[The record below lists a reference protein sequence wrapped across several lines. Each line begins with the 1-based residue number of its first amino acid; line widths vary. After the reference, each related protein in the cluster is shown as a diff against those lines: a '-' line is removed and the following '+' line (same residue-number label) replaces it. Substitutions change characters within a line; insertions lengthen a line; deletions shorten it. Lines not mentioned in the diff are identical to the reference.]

1 VSTPISAPARASSD
15 RRPIRAVAGTNLDGA
30 SAHNRRVIF
39 DALRINGALTRAE
52 LARATQLTPQTVS
65 NIVESLQAD
74 GLITADAPRR
84 EGRGQP
90 ARPYRILPE
99 GASAIGVQL
108 DRHQMLGVV
117 VDLAGAPLMRRQRQ
131 LPAGG
136 PKKGG
141 AALLKLIAE
150 LRAFVD
156 ARKEARTSRLLGLGI
171 AMPGPFGN
179 AGESEDPWGMQDWQ
193 DFQLAEWLTAKTGLT
208 VSVQNDA
215 AAGAIAEKMYG
226 AAAGL
231 ENFVHLFIGYGL
243 GAGLVLRGEV
253 YAGAANNAGEIGQVV
268 SAAARSGNPEAIEHY
283 ASLLALCRHLAI
295 DPRQAGLLE
304 HLQQLYDADD
314 KRIRPWI
321 AQAARHLRHAVQTL
335 ESLFDPETIVIGG
348 QMPPGV
354 LAELVASIEP
364 LLPSV
369 AHRRDRRRP
378 RLTLGATGLWS
389 AALGAAMQ
397 PISRTFDPQ
406 FGAILK
412 AGAPQD

>member
-1 VSTPISAPARASSD
+1 MSTVNSAPEQPARRA
-15 RRPIRAVAGTNLDGA
+15 IRAIAGTNLDGA

-39 DALRINGALTRAE
+39 DALRINGALTRAD

-65 NIVESLQAD
+65 NIVDSLHSD
-74 GLITADAPRR
+74 GLITADEPRR
-84 EGRGQP
+84 QGRGQP

-99 GASAIGVQL
+99 GACAIGVQL

-117 VDLAGAPLMRRQRQ
+117 VDLAGVPLTRRQRQ

-141 AALLKLIAE
+141 AALLKLIGE
-150 LRAFVD
+150 LRAF
-156 ARKEARTSRLLGLGI
+156 AAGRQATSRLLGLGI
-171 AMPGPFGN
+171 AMPGPFGVMD
-179 AGESEDPWGMQDWQ
+179 SEDPWGMQDWQ
-193 DFQLAEWLTAKTGLT
+193 DFPLADWLSAKTGLV

-253 YAGAANNAGEIGQVV
+253 YSGAANNAGEIGQVV
-268 SAAARSGNPEAIEHY
+268 SAAARTGNPEAIEHY
-283 ASLLALCRHLAI
+283 ASLLALCRHLGV
-295 DPRQAGLLE
+295 DPRRAGLIE
-304 HLQQLYDADD
+304 HLQGLFEADD

-321 AQAARHLRHAVQTL
+321 AQAVRHLRHAVQTL

-354 LAELVASIEP
+354 LASMVASLEP

-369 AHRRDRRRP
+369 AHRRERERP

-406 FGAILK
+406 FAAILK
-412 AGAPQD
+412 AGAPQP

>member
-1 VSTPISAPARASSD
+1 MSTVNSAAEPPAKRA
-15 RRPIRAVAGTNLDGA
+15 IRAVAGTNLDGA

-39 DALRINGALTRAE
+39 DALRINGALTRAD

-65 NIVESLQAD
+65 NIVDSLRSD
-74 GLITADAPRR
+74 GLVVADEPRR
-84 EGRGQP
+84 QGRGQP

-99 GASAIGVQL
+99 GACAIGVQL

-117 VDLAGAPLMRRQRQ
+117 VDLAGVPLMRRQRQ

-141 AALLKLIAE
+141 AALLKLIGE
-150 LRAFVD
+150 LRAV
-156 ARKEARTSRLLGLGI
+156 AEERQATSRLLGLGI
-171 AMPGPFGN
+171 AMPGPFGAIDN
-179 AGESEDPWGMQDWQ
+179 EDPWGMQDWQ
-193 DFQLAEWLTAKTGLT
+193 DFPLADWLANKTGLE

-253 YAGAANNAGEIGQVV
+253 YSGAANNAGEIGQVV
-268 SAAARSGNPEAIEHY
+268 SAAARTGNPEAIEHY
-283 ASLLALCRHLAI
+283 ASLLALCRHLGV
-295 DPRQAGLLE
+295 DPRRAGLIE
-304 HLQQLYDADD
+304 HLQGLFEADD

-321 AQAARHLRHAVQTL
+321 AQAVRHLRHAVQTL

-354 LAELVASIEP
+354 LAAMVTSLEP

-369 AHRRDRRRP
+369 AHRRERQRP

-406 FGAILK
+406 FTAILK
-412 AGAPQD
+412 AGAPQQ

>member
-1 VSTPISAPARASSD
+1 MSTVNSVPEQPARRA
-15 RRPIRAVAGTNLDGA
+15 IRAIAGTNLDGA

-39 DALRINGALTRAE
+39 DALRINGALTRAD

-65 NIVESLQAD
+65 NIVDSLHSD
-74 GLITADAPRR
+74 GLITADEPRR
-84 EGRGQP
+84 QGRGQP

-99 GASAIGVQL
+99 GACAIGVQL

-117 VDLAGAPLMRRQRQ
+117 VDLAGVPLTRRQRQ

-141 AALLKLIAE
+141 AALLKLIGE
-150 LRAFVD
+150 LRAF
-156 ARKEARTSRLLGLGI
+156 AAGRQATSRLLGLGI
-171 AMPGPFGN
+171 AMPGPFGVMD
-179 AGESEDPWGMQDWQ
+179 SEDPWGMQDWQ
-193 DFQLAEWLTAKTGLT
+193 DFPLADWLSAKTGLV

-253 YAGAANNAGEIGQVV
+253 YSGAANNAGEIGQVV
-268 SAAARSGNPEAIEHY
+268 SAAARTGNPEAIEHY
-283 ASLLALCRHLAI
+283 ASLLALCRHLGV
-295 DPRQAGLLE
+295 DPRRAGLIE
-304 HLQQLYDADD
+304 HLQGLFEADD

-321 AQAARHLRHAVQTL
+321 AQAVRHLRHAVQTL

-354 LAELVASIEP
+354 LASMVASLEP

-369 AHRRDRRRP
+369 AHRRERERP

-406 FGAILK
+406 FAAILK
-412 AGAPQD
+412 AGAPQP

>member
-1 VSTPISAPARASSD
+1 MSTPISIPDPPPPKRL
-15 RRPIRAVAGTNLDGA
+15 IRAVAGTNLDGA

-39 DALRINGALTRAE
+39 DALRINGTLTRAD

-65 NIVESLQAD
+65 NIVETLQAD
-74 GLITADAPRR
+74 GLVTSDEPRR
-84 EGRGQP
+84 LGRGQP

-99 GASAIGVQL
+99 GACAIGVQL

-117 VDLAGAPLMRRQRQ
+117 VDLAGVPLTRRQRQ

-150 LRAFVD
+150 LRAFVETRQES
-156 ARKEARTSRLLGLGI
+156 AASRLLGLGI
-171 AMPGPFGN
+171 AMPGPFGTME
-179 AGESEDPWGMQDWQ
+179 GEDPWGMQDWQ
-193 DFQLAEWLTAKTGLT
+193 DFPLADWLGEKTGL
-208 VSVQNDA
+208 VASVQNDA

-253 YAGAANNAGEIGQVV
+253 YSGAANNAGEIGQVV
-268 SAAARSGNPEAIEHY
+268 SAAARTGNPEAIEHY
-283 ASLLALCRHLAI
+283 ASLLALCRHLGV
-295 DPRQAGLLE
+295 DPRRAGLLE
-304 HLQQLYDADD
+304 HLQGLFEADD

-321 AQAARHLRHAVQTL
+321 AQAVRHLRHAVQTL

-348 QMPPGV
+348 QMPPGI
-354 LAELVASIEP
+354 LAAMVTSLEP

-369 AHRRDRRRP
+369 AHRRDRQRP

-406 FGAILK
+406 FAAILK
-412 AGAPQD
+412 AGAPQQ

>member
-1 VSTPISAPARASSD
+1 MSTPNSLIEQKAK
-15 RRPIRAVAGTNLDGA
+15 RPIRAVAGTNLDGA

-39 DALRINGALTRAE
+39 DALRINGALTRAD

-65 NIVESLQAD
+65 NIVDSLEAD
-74 GLITADAPRR
+74 GLVAADEPRR
-84 EGRGQP
+84 QGRGQP
-90 ARPYRILPE
+90 ARPYRIAPE
-99 GASAIGVQL
+99 GACAIGVQL

-117 VDLAGAPLMRRQRQ
+117 VDLAGSPLTRRQRQ

-141 AALLKLIAE
+141 AALLKLISE
-150 LRAFVD
+150 LRSFAD
-156 ARKEARTSRLLGLGI
+156 GRQQSSRLLGLGI
-171 AMPGPFGN
+171 AMPGPFGTLDK
-179 AGESEDPWGMQDWQ
+179 EDPWGMQDWQ
-193 DFQLAEWLTAKTGLT
+193 EFPLADWLSGKTGLAA
-208 VSVQNDA
+208 SVQNDA

-253 YAGAANNAGEIGQVV
+253 YAGAAKNAGEIGQVI
-268 SAAARSGNPEAIEHY
+268 SAAARTGNPEAIEHY
-283 ASLLALCRHLAI
+283 ASLLALCRHLDV
-295 DPRQAGLLE
+295 DPRREALLD
-304 HLQQLYDADD
+304 HLQGLFEAGD
-314 KRIRPWI
+314 KRIKPWI
-321 AQAARHLRHAVQTL
+321 AQAVRHLRHAVQTL
-335 ESLFDPETIVIGG
+335 ESLFDPETIIVGG
-348 QMPPGV
+348 QMPPGI
-354 LAELVASIEP
+354 LAAMVTSLEP

-369 AHRRDRRRP
+369 AHRRERQHP

-406 FGAILK
+406 FAAILK
-412 AGAPQD
+412 AGTPQ

>member
-1 VSTPISAPARASSD
+1 MSTSNSAAEERAK
-15 RRPIRAVAGTNLDGA
+15 RQIRAVAGTNLDGA

-39 DALRINGALTRAE
+39 DALRINGALTRAD

-65 NIVESLQAD
+65 NIVDSLQAN
-74 GLITADAPRR
+74 GLVTADEPRR
-84 EGRGQP
+84 QGRGQP
-90 ARPYRILPE
+90 ARPYRILPQ
-99 GASAIGVQL
+99 GACAIGVQL

-117 VDLAGAPLMRRQRQ
+117 VDLAGAPLTRRHRQ
-131 LPAGG
+131 LPSGG

-150 LRAFVD
+150 LRAFAEERQD
-156 ARKEARTSRLLGLGI
+156 SARLLGLGL
-171 AMPGPFGN
+171 AMPGPFGTMDN
-179 AGESEDPWGMQDWQ
+179 EDPWGMQDWQ
-193 DFQLAEWLTAKTGLT
+193 DFTLAEWLSEKTGL
-208 VSVQNDA
+208 VSSVQNDA

-253 YAGAANNAGEIGQVV
+253 YSGAANNAGEIGQVI
-268 SAAARSGNPEAIEHY
+268 SAAARTGNPEAIEHY
-283 ASLLALCRHLAI
+283 VSLLALCRHLGI
-295 DPRQAGLLE
+295 DPRRPGLLE
-304 HLQQLYDADD
+304 HLETLFETDD

-321 AQAARHLRHAVQTL
+321 AQAVRHLRHAVQTL
-335 ESLFDPETIVIGG
+335 ESLFDPETIIIGG
-348 QMPPGV
+348 QMPPGI
-354 LAELVASIEP
+354 LSAMVASLEP

-369 AHRRDRRRP
+369 ARRRERQRP

-406 FGAILK
+406 FAAILK
-412 AGAPQD
+412 AGAPQ

>member
-1 VSTPISAPARASSD
+1 MSTVNSAPEPTAKRA
-15 RRPIRAVAGTNLDGA
+15 IRAVAGTNLDGA

-39 DALRINGALTRAE
+39 DALRINGALTRAD

-65 NIVESLQAD
+65 NIVDSLKSD
-74 GLITADAPRR
+74 GLIVADEPRR
-84 EGRGQP
+84 QGRGQP

-99 GASAIGVQL
+99 GACAIGVQL

-141 AALLKLIAE
+141 AALLKLIGE
-150 LRAFVD
+150 LRAV
-156 ARKEARTSRLLGLGI
+156 AEERQATSRLLGLGI
-171 AMPGPFGN
+171 AMPGPFGVMD
-179 AGESEDPWGMQDWQ
+179 SEDPWGMQDWQ
-193 DFQLAEWLTAKTGLT
+193 DFPLADWLANKTGLE

-253 YAGAANNAGEIGQVV
+253 YSGAANNAGEIGQVV
-268 SAAARSGNPEAIEHY
+268 SAAARTGSPEAIEHY
-283 ASLLALCRHLAI
+283 ASLLALCRHLGV
-295 DPRQAGLLE
+295 DPRRAGLLD
-304 HLQQLYDADD
+304 HLQGLFEADD

-321 AQAARHLRHAVQTL
+321 AQAVRHLRHAVQTL

-354 LAELVASIEP
+354 LASMVASLEP

-369 AHRRDRRRP
+369 AHRRERQRP

-406 FGAILK
+406 FTAILK
-412 AGAPQD
+412 AGAAQS

>member
-1 VSTPISAPARASSD
+1 MSTPISSREQLDPK
-15 RRPIRAVAGTNLDGA
+15 RPIRAVAGTNLDGA

-39 DALRINGALTRAE
+39 DALRINGMLTRAD

-65 NIVESLQAD
+65 NIVDSLRAD
-74 GLITADAPRR
+74 GLVIADEPRR
-84 EGRGQP
+84 QGRGQP

-117 VDLAGAPLMRRQRQ
+117 VDLAGAPLIRRHRQ

-136 PKKGG
+136 PRKGG

-156 ARKEARTSRLLGLGI
+156 ARPGAAASRLLGLGI
-171 AMPGPFGN
+171 AMPGPFGTID
-179 AGESEDPWGMQDWQ
+179 SEDPWGMQDWQ
-193 DFQLAEWLTAKTGLT
+193 EFPLADWLMEKTGL
-208 VSVQNDA
+208 VASVQNDA

-231 ENFVHLFIGYGL
+231 ENFVHLFIGYGI

-268 SAAARSGNPEAIEHY
+268 SAAARTGNPEAIEHY
-283 ASLLALCRHLAI
+283 ASLLALCRHLNV
-295 DPRQAGLLE
+295 DPRRSGLLE
-304 HLQQLYDADD
+304 HLQGLFEADD
-314 KRIRPWI
+314 KRINSWI
-321 AQAARHLRHAVQTL
+321 AQAVRHLRHAVQTL
-335 ESLFDPETIVIGG
+335 ESLFDPETIIIGG
-348 QMPPGV
+348 QMPPAI
-354 LAELVASIEP
+354 LAAMVTSLGP

-369 AHRRDRRRP
+369 AHRRFRQRP

-412 AGAPQD
+412 AGAPQ

>member
-1 VSTPISAPARASSD
+1 MSTPNSAIEQTA

-39 DALRINGALTRAE
+39 DALRINGALTRAD

-65 NIVESLQAD
+65 NIVDSLEAD
-74 GLITADAPRR
+74 GLVTADEPRR
-84 EGRGQP
+84 QGRGQP

-99 GASAIGVQL
+99 GACAIGVQL
-108 DRHQMLGVV
+108 DRHQLLGVV

-141 AALLKLIAE
+141 AALLKLIGD
-150 LRAFVD
+150 LRSFAGGRQD
-156 ARKEARTSRLLGLGI
+156 AARLLGLGI
-171 AMPGPFGN
+171 AMPGPFGTIDN
-179 AGESEDPWGMQDWQ
+179 DDPWGMQDWQ
-193 DFQLAEWLTAKTGLT
+193 DFPLADWLTGKTGLAA
-208 VSVQNDA
+208 SVQNDA

-226 AAAGL
+226 TAAGL

-243 GAGLVLRGEV
+243 GAGLVLRGQV
-253 YAGAANNAGEIGQVV
+253 YSGAANNAGEIGQVV
-268 SAAARSGNPEAIEHY
+268 SAAARNGNPEAIEHY
-283 ASLLALCRHLAI
+283 ASLLALCRHLGI
-295 DPRQAGLLE
+295 DPRHPGLLD
-304 HLQQLYDADD
+304 HLQSLFEADD

-321 AQAARHLRHAVQTL
+321 AQAVRHLRHAVQTL
-335 ESLFDPETIVIGG
+335 ESLFDPETIIIGG
-348 QMPPGV
+348 QMPPGI
-354 LAELVASIEP
+354 LAEMVTSLEP

-369 AHRRDRRRP
+369 AHRRDRQRP

-406 FGAILK
+406 FAAILK
-412 AGAPQD
+412 AGAPPQ

>member
-1 VSTPISAPARASSD
+1 MSTVNSASDQPAR
-15 RRPIRAVAGTNLDGA
+15 RLIRAVAGTNLDGA

-39 DALRINGALTRAE
+39 DALRINGALTRAD

-65 NIVESLQAD
+65 NIVDSLRSD
-74 GLITADAPRR
+74 GLIVADAPRR
-84 EGRGQP
+84 QGRGQP

-99 GASAIGVQL
+99 GACAIGVQL

-117 VDLAGAPLMRRQRQ
+117 VDLAGAPLTRRQRQ
-131 LPAGG
+131 LPVGG

-141 AALLKLIAE
+141 AALLKLIGE
-150 LRAFVD
+150 LRAV
-156 ARKEARTSRLLGLGI
+156 AEQRQATARLLGLGI
-171 AMPGPFGN
+171 AMPGPFGVID
-179 AGESEDPWGMQDWQ
+179 SEDPWGMQDWQ
-193 DFQLAEWLTAKTGLT
+193 DFPLADWLGAKTGLQ

-231 ENFVHLFIGYGL
+231 ETFVHLFIGYGL

-253 YAGAANNAGEIGQVV
+253 FSGATKNAGEIGQVV
-268 SAAARSGNPEAIEHY
+268 SAAAPSGNPEAIEHY
-283 ASLLALCRHLAI
+283 ASLLALCRHLGV
-295 DPRQAGLLE
+295 DPRRAGLLD
-304 HLQQLYDADD
+304 HLQSLFEADD

-321 AQAARHLRHAVQTL
+321 AQAVRHLRHAVQTL
-335 ESLFDPETIVIGG
+335 ESLFDPETIIIGG

-354 LAELVASIEP
+354 LASMVASLEP

-369 AHRRDRRRP
+369 AHRRDRQRP

-397 PISRTFDPQ
+397 PISRTFDPR
-406 FGAILK
+406 FTAILK
-412 AGAPQD
+412 AGQP

>member
-1 VSTPISAPARASSD
+1 MSTPISTPEQPNSK
-15 RRPIRAVAGTNLDGA
+15 RPIRAVAGTNLDGA

-39 DALRINGALTRAE
+39 DALRINGALTRAD

-65 NIVESLQAD
+65 NIVDSLQID
-74 GLITADAPRR
+74 GLVMADEPRR
-84 EGRGQP
+84 QGRGQP

-99 GASAIGVQL
+99 GACAIGVQL

-117 VDLAGAPLMRRQRQ
+117 VDLAGAPLTRRQRQ
-131 LPAGG
+131 LPSGG
-136 PKKGG
+136 PKKGA

-150 LRAFVD
+150 LRTFV
-156 ARKEARTSRLLGLGI
+156 EARQESGASRLLGLGI
-171 AMPGPFGN
+171 AMPGPFGTMD
-179 AGESEDPWGMQDWQ
+179 GEDPWGMQDWQ
-193 DFQLAEWLTAKTGLT
+193 DFPLADWLMEKTGL
-208 VSVQNDA
+208 VASVQNDA

-253 YAGAANNAGEIGQVV
+253 YSGAANNAGEIGQVV
-268 SAAARSGNPEAIEHY
+268 SAAARTGNPEAIEHY
-283 ASLLALCRHLAI
+283 ASLLALCRHLGV
-295 DPRQAGLLE
+295 DPRRAGLLE
-304 HLQQLYDADD
+304 YLQGLWEADD

-321 AQAARHLRHAVQTL
+321 AQAVRHLRHAVQTL
-335 ESLFDPETIVIGG
+335 ESLFDPETIIIGG
-348 QMPPGV
+348 QMPPGI
-354 LAELVASIEP
+354 LAELVTSLEP

-369 AHRRDRRRP
+369 AHRRERAHP
-378 RLTLGATGLWS
+378 RLTVGATGLWS

-412 AGAPQD
+412 VGASQE

>member
-1 VSTPISAPARASSD
+1 MSTVNSAAEPPAKRA
-15 RRPIRAVAGTNLDGA
+15 IRAIAGTNLDGA

-39 DALRINGALTRAE
+39 DALRINGALTRAD

-65 NIVESLQAD
+65 NIVDSLRSD
-74 GLITADAPRR
+74 GLIVADEPRR
-84 EGRGQP
+84 QGRGQP

-99 GASAIGVQL
+99 GACAIGVQL

-141 AALLKLIAE
+141 AALLKLIGE
-150 LRAFVD
+150 LRAV
-156 ARKEARTSRLLGLGI
+156 AQERQATSRLLGLGI
-171 AMPGPFGN
+171 AMPGPFGAIDN
-179 AGESEDPWGMQDWQ
+179 EDPWGMQDWQ
-193 DFQLAEWLTAKTGLT
+193 DFPLADWLVNKTGLE

-253 YAGAANNAGEIGQVV
+253 YSGAANNAGEIGQVV
-268 SAAARSGNPEAIEHY
+268 SAAARTGNPEAIEHY
-283 ASLLALCRHLAI
+283 ASLLALCRHLGV
-295 DPRQAGLLE
+295 DPRRAGLLD
-304 HLQQLYDADD
+304 HLQGLFEADD

-321 AQAARHLRHAVQTL
+321 AQAVRHLRHAVQTL

-354 LAELVASIEP
+354 LASMVASLEP

-369 AHRRDRRRP
+369 AHRRERQRP

-406 FGAILK
+406 FTAILK
-412 AGAPQD
+412 AGAPQP

>member
-1 VSTPISAPARASSD
+1 MSTPKSISAAQPEP

-39 DALRINGALTRAE
+39 DALRINGTLTRAD

-65 NIVESLQAD
+65 NIVDSLEAD
-74 GLITADAPRR
+74 GLVAADAPRR
-84 EGRGQP
+84 QGRGQP

-99 GASAIGVQL
+99 GACAIGVQL

-136 PKKGG
+136 PKKG
-141 AALLKLIAE
+141 ATALLKLIAE
-150 LRAFVD
+150 LRGFAD
-156 ARKEARTSRLLGLGI
+156 AWPDNGASRLLGLGI
-171 AMPGPFGN
+171 AMPGPFGTMD
-179 AGESEDPWGMQDWQ
+179 GDDPWGMQDWQ
-193 DFQLAEWLTAKTGLT
+193 DFPLADWLTEKTGL
-208 VSVQNDA
+208 VASVQNDA

-253 YAGAANNAGEIGQVV
+253 YSGAANNAGEIGQVV

-283 ASLLALCRHLAI
+283 ASLLALCRHLEI
-295 DPRQAGLLE
+295 DPRRSGLLE
-304 HLQQLYDADD
+304 HLQALYEADD
-314 KRIRPWI
+314 KRILPWI
-321 AQAARHLRHAVQTL
+321 AQAVRHLRHAVQTL
-335 ESLFDPETIVIGG
+335 ESLFDPETIIIGG
-348 QMPPGV
+348 QMPPGI
-354 LAELVASIEP
+354 LSAMVASLEP

-369 AHRRDRRRP
+369 AHRRDRQHP

-406 FGAILK
+406 FAAILK
-412 AGAPQD
+412 AGVPQQ

>member
-1 VSTPISAPARASSD
+1 MSTVNSAAEQPAKRA
-15 RRPIRAVAGTNLDGA
+15 IRAIAGTNLDGA

-39 DALRINGALTRAE
+39 DALRINGALTRAD

-65 NIVESLQAD
+65 NIVDSLRSD
-74 GLITADAPRR
+74 GLIVADEPRR
-84 EGRGQP
+84 QGRGQP

-99 GASAIGVQL
+99 GACAIGVQL

-141 AALLKLIAE
+141 TALLKLIGK
-150 LRAFVD
+150 LRAV
-156 ARKEARTSRLLGLGI
+156 AEERQATSRLLGLGI
-171 AMPGPFGN
+171 AMPGPFGVMDN
-179 AGESEDPWGMQDWQ
+179 EDPWGMQDWQ
-193 DFQLAEWLTAKTGLT
+193 DFPLADWLANKTGLV
-208 VSVQNDA
+208 VSAQNDA

-253 YAGAANNAGEIGQVV
+253 FSGAANNAGEIGQVV
-268 SAAARSGNPEAIEHY
+268 SAAARTGNPEAIEHY
-283 ASLLALCRHLAI
+283 ASLLALCRHLGV
-295 DPRQAGLLE
+295 DPRRAGLLD
-304 HLQQLYDADD
+304 HLQGLYEADD

-321 AQAARHLRHAVQTL
+321 AQAVRHLRHAVQTL

-354 LAELVASIEP
+354 LASMVASLEP

-369 AHRRDRRRP
+369 AHRRERARP

-406 FGAILK
+406 FTAILK
-412 AGAPQD
+412 ASAPQQ

>member
-1 VSTPISAPARASSD
+1 MSTPNSISEQPRA

-39 DALRINGALTRAE
+39 DALRINGALTRAD

-65 NIVESLQAD
+65 NIVDSLQAD
-74 GLITADAPRR
+74 GLVTADEPRR
-84 EGRGQP
+84 QGRGQP

-99 GASAIGVQL
+99 GACAIGVQL

-117 VDLAGAPLMRRQRQ
+117 VDLAGSPLMRRQRQ
-131 LPAGG
+131 LPTGG

-141 AALLKLIAE
+141 AALLKLIGE
-150 LRAFVD
+150 LRAFAD
-156 ARKEARTSRLLGLGI
+156 GRHQASRLLGLGI
-171 AMPGPFGN
+171 AMPGPFGTIDN
-179 AGESEDPWGMQDWQ
+179 EDPWDMLGWQ
-193 DFQLAEWLTAKTGLT
+193 DFPLADWLTEKTGLV

-253 YAGAANNAGEIGQVV
+253 YSGAAKNAGEIGKVV
-268 SAAARSGNPEAIEHY
+268 SGAARTGNPEGIEHY
-283 ASLLALCRHLAI
+283 VSLLALCRHLGV
-295 DPRQAGLLE
+295 DPRREALLD
-304 HLQQLYDADD
+304 HLQGIFEAGDR
-314 KRIRPWI
+314 RIQPWI
-321 AQAARHLRHAVQTL
+321 AQAVHHLRYAVQTL
-335 ESLFDPETIVIGG
+335 ESLFDPEMIIIGG
-348 QMPPGV
+348 QMPPGI
-354 LAELVASIEP
+354 LSAMVASLEP
-364 LLPSV
+364 LLPSF
-369 AHRRDRRRP
+369 ADRRDRQHP
-378 RLTLGATGLWS
+378 RLTVGATGLWS

-412 AGAPQD
+412 VGTPQE

>member
-1 VSTPISAPARASSD
+1 MSTLNSIPDQPSAK
-15 RRPIRAVAGTNLDGA
+15 RPIRAVAGTNLDGA

-39 DALRINGALTRAE
+39 DALRINGALTRAD

-65 NIVESLQAD
+65 NIVDSLRVD
-74 GLITADAPRR
+74 GLVTADEPRR
-84 EGRGQP
+84 HGRGQP

-99 GASAIGVQL
+99 GACAIGVQL
-108 DRHQMLGVV
+108 DRHQILGVV

-141 AALLKLIAE
+141 AALLKVVAD
-150 LRAFVD
+150 LRAF
-156 ARKEARTSRLLGLGI
+156 AEARQEASGARLLGLGI
-171 AMPGPFGN
+171 AMPGPFGTMD
-179 AGESEDPWGMQDWQ
+179 GEDPWGMQDWQ
-193 DFQLAEWLTAKTGLT
+193 DFPLAEWLAEKTGLVVT
-208 VSVQNDA
+208 VQNDA

-253 YAGAANNAGEIGQVV
+253 YSGAANNAGEIGQVV
-268 SAAARSGNPEAIEHY
+268 SAAARTGNPEAIEHY
-283 ASLLALCRHLAI
+283 VSLLALCRHLDV
-295 DPRQAGLLE
+295 DPRRDHLLE
-304 HLQQLYDADD
+304 HLQGLCDAGD
-314 KRIRPWI
+314 KRIGPWI
-321 AQAARHLRHAVQTL
+321 AQAVRHLRHAVQTL
-335 ESLFDPETIVIGG
+335 ESLFDPETIIIGG
-348 QMPPGV
+348 QMPPGI
-354 LAELVASIEP
+354 LAGLVASLEP

-369 AHRRDRRRP
+369 AHRRERAHP
-378 RLTLGATGLWS
+378 RLTVGATGLWS

-412 AGAPQD
+412 VGTPQE

>member
-1 VSTPISAPARASSD
+1 MSTVNSANGQPARRA
-15 RRPIRAVAGTNLDGA
+15 IRAVAGTNLDGA

-39 DALRINGALTRAE
+39 DALRINGALTRAD

-65 NIVESLQAD
+65 NIVESLQSD
-74 GLITADAPRR
+74 GLVAADEPRR
-84 EGRGQP
+84 QGRGQP

-99 GASAIGVQL
+99 GACAIGVQL

-117 VDLAGAPLMRRQRQ
+117 VDLAGAPLTRRQRQ

-141 AALLKLIAE
+141 AALLKLIGE
-150 LRAFVD
+150 LRAV
-156 ARKEARTSRLLGLGI
+156 ANQRQATSRLLGLGI
-171 AMPGPFGN
+171 AMPGPFG
-179 AGESEDPWGMQDWQ
+179 AIDSEDPWGMQDWQ
-193 DFQLAEWLTAKTGLT
+193 DFQLADWLTGKTGLE

-253 YAGAANNAGEIGQVV
+253 YSGAANNAGEIGQVV
-268 SAAARSGNPEAIEHY
+268 SAAARTGNPEAIEHY
-283 ASLLALCRHLAI
+283 ASLLALCRHLGV
-295 DPRQAGLLE
+295 DPRRAGLLD
-304 HLQQLYDADD
+304 HLQRLFEADD

-321 AQAARHLRHAVQTL
+321 AQAVRHLRHAVQTL
-335 ESLFDPETIVIGG
+335 ESLFDPETIIIGG

-354 LAELVASIEP
+354 LASMVASLEP

-369 AHRRDRRRP
+369 AHRRERQRP

-406 FGAILK
+406 FTAILK
-412 AGAPQD
+412 AGQP

>member
-1 VSTPISAPARASSD
+1 MSTVNSAAEQPAKRA
-15 RRPIRAVAGTNLDGA
+15 IRAVAGTNLDGA

-39 DALRINGALTRAE
+39 DALRINGALTRAD

-65 NIVESLQAD
+65 NIVDSLRSD
-74 GLITADAPRR
+74 GLIVADEPRR
-84 EGRGQP
+84 QGRGQP

-99 GASAIGVQL
+99 GACAIGVQL
-108 DRHQMLGVV
+108 DRHQMLGVPV
-117 VDLAGAPLMRRQRQ
+117 
-131 LPAGG
+131 GG

-141 AALLKLIAE
+141 AALLKLIGE
-150 LRAFVD
+150 LRAVTEERQ
-156 ARKEARTSRLLGLGI
+156 ATSRLLGLGI
-171 AMPGPFGN
+171 AMPGPFGVTD
-179 AGESEDPWGMQDWQ
+179 SEDPWGMQGWQ
-193 DFQLAEWLTAKTGLT
+193 DFPLADWLANKTGLE

-253 YAGAANNAGEIGQVV
+253 YSGAANNAGEIGQVV
-268 SAAARSGNPEAIEHY
+268 SAAARTGNPEAIEHY
-283 ASLLALCRHLAI
+283 ASLLALCRHLGV
-295 DPRQAGLLE
+295 DPRRAGLLD
-304 HLQQLYDADD
+304 HLQGLFEADD

-321 AQAARHLRHAVQTL
+321 AQAVRHLRHAVQTL
-335 ESLFDPETIVIGG
+335 ESLFDPETIIIGG

-354 LAELVASIEP
+354 LASMVASLEP

-369 AHRRDRRRP
+369 AHRRERERP

-406 FGAILK
+406 FTAILK
-412 AGAPQD
+412 AGAPQQ

>member
-1 VSTPISAPARASSD
+1 MSTVNSAPEQPARRA
-15 RRPIRAVAGTNLDGA
+15 IRAIAGTNLDGA

-39 DALRINGALTRAE
+39 DALRINGALTRAD

-65 NIVESLQAD
+65 NIVDSLHSD
-74 GLITADAPRR
+74 GLITADEPRR
-84 EGRGQP
+84 QGRGQP

-99 GASAIGVQL
+99 GACAIGVQL

-117 VDLAGAPLMRRQRQ
+117 VDLAGVPLTRRQRQ

-141 AALLKLIAE
+141 AALLKLIGE
-150 LRAFVD
+150 LRAF
-156 ARKEARTSRLLGLGI
+156 AAGRQATSRLLGLGI
-171 AMPGPFGN
+171 AMPGPFGVMD
-179 AGESEDPWGMQDWQ
+179 SEDPWGMQDWQ
-193 DFQLAEWLTAKTGLT
+193 DFPLADWLGAKTGLE

-253 YAGAANNAGEIGQVV
+253 YSGAANNAGEIGQVV
-268 SAAARSGNPEAIEHY
+268 SAAARTGNPEAIEHY
-283 ASLLALCRHLAI
+283 ASLLALCRHLGV
-295 DPRQAGLLE
+295 DPRRAGLIE
-304 HLQQLYDADD
+304 HLQGLFEADD

-321 AQAARHLRHAVQTL
+321 AQAVRHLRHAVQTL

-354 LAELVASIEP
+354 LASMVASLEP

-369 AHRRDRRRP
+369 AHRRERQRP

-406 FGAILK
+406 FTAILK
-412 AGAPQD
+412 AGAPQS

>member
-1 VSTPISAPARASSD
+1 MSTVNSAPEQPARRA
-15 RRPIRAVAGTNLDGA
+15 IRAIAGTNLDGA

-39 DALRINGALTRAE
+39 DALRINGALTRAD

-65 NIVESLQAD
+65 NIVDSLHSD
-74 GLITADAPRR
+74 GLITADEPRR
-84 EGRGQP
+84 QGRGQP

-99 GASAIGVQL
+99 GACAIGVQL

-117 VDLAGAPLMRRQRQ
+117 VDLAGVPLTRRQRQ

-141 AALLKLIAE
+141 AALLKLIGE
-150 LRAFVD
+150 LRAF
-156 ARKEARTSRLLGLGI
+156 AAGRQATSRLLGLGI
-171 AMPGPFGN
+171 AMPGPFGVMD
-179 AGESEDPWGMQDWQ
+179 SEDPWGMQDWQ
-193 DFQLAEWLTAKTGLT
+193 DFPLADWLSAKTGLV

-253 YAGAANNAGEIGQVV
+253 YSGAANNAGEIGQVV
-268 SAAARSGNPEAIEHY
+268 SAAARTGNPEAIEHY
-283 ASLLALCRHLAI
+283 ASLLALCRHLGV
-295 DPRQAGLLE
+295 DPRRAGLIE
-304 HLQQLYDADD
+304 HLQGLFEADD

-321 AQAARHLRHAVQTL
+321 AQAVRHLRHAVQTL

-354 LAELVASIEP
+354 LASMMASLEP

-369 AHRRDRRRP
+369 AHRRERERP

-406 FGAILK
+406 FAAILK
-412 AGAPQD
+412 AGAPQP

>member
-1 VSTPISAPARASSD
+1 MSTVNSAPEQPARRA
-15 RRPIRAVAGTNLDGA
+15 IRAIAGTNLDRA

-39 DALRINGALTRAE
+39 DALRINGALTRAD

-65 NIVESLQAD
+65 NIVDSLHSD
-74 GLITADAPRR
+74 GLITADEPRR
-84 EGRGQP
+84 QGRGQP

-99 GASAIGVQL
+99 GACAIGVQL

-117 VDLAGAPLMRRQRQ
+117 VDLAGVPLTRRQRQ

-141 AALLKLIAE
+141 AALLKLIGE
-150 LRAFVD
+150 LRAF
-156 ARKEARTSRLLGLGI
+156 AAGRQATSRLLGLGI
-171 AMPGPFGN
+171 AMPGPFGVMD
-179 AGESEDPWGMQDWQ
+179 SEDPWGMQDWQ
-193 DFQLAEWLTAKTGLT
+193 DFPLADWLSAKTGLV

-253 YAGAANNAGEIGQVV
+253 YSGAANNAGEIGQVV
-268 SAAARSGNPEAIEHY
+268 SAAARTGNPEAIEHY
-283 ASLLALCRHLAI
+283 ASLLALCRHLGV
-295 DPRQAGLLE
+295 DPRRAGLIE
-304 HLQQLYDADD
+304 HLQGLFEADD

-321 AQAARHLRHAVQTL
+321 AQAVRHLRHAVQTL

-354 LAELVASIEP
+354 LASMVASLEP

-369 AHRRDRRRP
+369 AHRRERERP

-406 FGAILK
+406 FAAILK
-412 AGAPQD
+412 AGAPQP

>member
-1 VSTPISAPARASSD
+1 MSTVNSAAEQPAKRA
-15 RRPIRAVAGTNLDGA
+15 IRAVAGTNLDGA

-39 DALRINGALTRAE
+39 DALRINGALTRAD

-65 NIVESLQAD
+65 NIVDSLRSD
-74 GLITADAPRR
+74 GLIVADEPRR
-84 EGRGQP
+84 QGRGQP

-99 GASAIGVQL
+99 GACAIGVQL

-131 LPAGG
+131 LPVGG

-141 AALLKLIAE
+141 AALLKLIGE
-150 LRAFVD
+150 LRAVTEERQ
-156 ARKEARTSRLLGLGI
+156 ATSRLLGLGI
-171 AMPGPFGN
+171 AMPGPFGVTD
-179 AGESEDPWGMQDWQ
+179 SEDPWGMQGWQ
-193 DFQLAEWLTAKTGLT
+193 DFPLADWLANKTGLE

-253 YAGAANNAGEIGQVV
+253 YSGAANNAGEIGQVV
-268 SAAARSGNPEAIEHY
+268 SAAARTGNPEAIEHY
-283 ASLLALCRHLAI
+283 ASLLALCRHLGV
-295 DPRQAGLLE
+295 DPRRAGLLD
-304 HLQQLYDADD
+304 HLQGLFEADD

-321 AQAARHLRHAVQTL
+321 AQAVRHLRHAVQTL
-335 ESLFDPETIVIGG
+335 ESLFDPETIIIGG

-354 LAELVASIEP
+354 LASMVASLEP

-369 AHRRDRRRP
+369 AHRRERERP

-406 FGAILK
+406 FTAILK
-412 AGAPQD
+412 AGAPQQ

>member
-1 VSTPISAPARASSD
+1 MSSEHPPIPRQ
-15 RRPIRAVAGTNLDGA
+15 IRAIAGTNLDGA

-39 DALRINGALTRAE
+39 DALRINGTLTRAD

-65 NIVESLQAD
+65 NIVEDLQAQ
-74 GLITADAPRR
+74 GLVISDAPVRQ
-84 EGRGQP
+84 GRGQP
-90 ARPYRILPE
+90 ARPYRIMPN
-99 GASAIGVQL
+99 GACSIGVQL

-117 VDLAGAPLMRRQRQ
+117 VDLAGVPLMRKQRQ

-150 LRAFVD
+150 LRAFATTEVST
-156 ARKEARTSRLLGLGI
+156 ARLLGLGV
-171 AMPGPFGN
+171 AMPGPFAVIDN
-179 AGESEDPWGMQDWQ
+179 DDAWGMQGWQ
-193 DFQLAEWLTAKTGLT
+193 DFPLADWLAEKTGLT
-208 VSVQNDA
+208 TSVQNDA

-231 ENFVHLFIGYGL
+231 ENFVYLFIGYGL
-243 GAGLVLRGEV
+243 GAGLVLRGEI
-253 YAGAANNAGEIGQVV
+253 YAGAANNAGEIGQVM
-268 SAAARSGNPEAIEHY
+268 SAAARGNAEAIEHY
-283 ASLLALCRHLAI
+283 VSLFALCRYLGI
-295 DPRQAGLLE
+295 DPRYGPDLLD
-304 HLQQLYDADD
+304 HLQRLYETDE
-314 KRIRPWI
+314 KRIKPWI
-321 AQAARHLRHAVQTL
+321 SDAVRHLRHAVQVL
-335 ESLFDPETIVIGG
+335 ESLFDPQTIVIGG

-354 LAELVASIEP
+354 LAEMVASLDP
-364 LLPSV
+364 LLSSV
-369 AHRRDRRRP
+369 ANRRDRQRP

-412 AGAPQD
+412 VGTPEVRA

>member
-1 VSTPISAPARASSD
+1 MSTVNSAAEPPAKRA
-15 RRPIRAVAGTNLDGA
+15 IRAVAGTNLDGA

-39 DALRINGALTRAE
+39 DALRINGALTRAD

-65 NIVESLQAD
+65 NIVDSLRSD
-74 GLITADAPRR
+74 GLVVADEPRR
-84 EGRGQP
+84 QGRGQP

-99 GASAIGVQL
+99 GACAIGVQL

-117 VDLAGAPLMRRQRQ
+117 VDLAGVPLMRRQRQ

-141 AALLKLIAE
+141 AALLKLIGE
-150 LRAFVD
+150 LRAV
-156 ARKEARTSRLLGLGI
+156 AEERQATSRLLGLGI
-171 AMPGPFGN
+171 AMPGPFGAIDN
-179 AGESEDPWGMQDWQ
+179 EDPWGMQDWQ
-193 DFQLAEWLTAKTGLT
+193 DFPLADWLANKTGLE

-253 YAGAANNAGEIGQVV
+253 YSGAANNAGEIGQVV
-268 SAAARSGNPEAIEHY
+268 SAAARGGNPEAIEHY
-283 ASLLALCRHLAI
+283 ASLLALCRHLGV
-295 DPRQAGLLE
+295 DPRRAGLID
-304 HLQQLYDADD
+304 HLQSLFEADD

-321 AQAARHLRHAVQTL
+321 AQAVRHLRHAVQTL

-354 LAELVASIEP
+354 LASMVSSLEP

-369 AHRRDRRRP
+369 AHRRERQRP

-406 FGAILK
+406 FTAILK
-412 AGAPQD
+412 AGAPQS

>member
-1 VSTPISAPARASSD
+1 MSTPKIEPSRP

-39 DALRINGALTRAE
+39 DALRINGILTRAD

-74 GLITADAPRR
+74 GLVTADAPRR
-84 EGRGQP
+84 QGRGQP

-99 GASAIGVQL
+99 GACAIGVQL
-108 DRHQMLGVV
+108 DRHQMLGVA

-141 AALLKLIAE
+141 AALLKLIGE
-150 LRAFVD
+150 LRAFAS
-156 ARKEARTSRLLGLGI
+156 ARQPASRLLGLGI
-171 AMPGPFGN
+171 AMPGPFGTMD
-179 AGESEDPWGMQDWQ
+179 GEDPWGMQDWQ
-193 DFQLAEWLTAKTGLT
+193 DFPLADWLAEKTGL
-208 VSVQNDA
+208 VASVQNDA

-253 YAGAANNAGEIGQVV
+253 YSGAANNAGEIGQVV
-268 SAAARSGNPEAIEHY
+268 SAAARTGNPEAIEHY
-283 ASLLALCRHLAI
+283 ASLLALCRHLDV
-295 DPRQAGLLE
+295 DPRRDGLLE
-304 HLQQLYDADD
+304 YLQGLWDSDD
-314 KRIRPWI
+314 KRIRLWI
-321 AQAARHLRHAVQTL
+321 AQAVRHLRHAVQTL

-348 QMPPGV
+348 QMPPGI
-354 LAELVASIEP
+354 LAELVTSLEP

-369 AHRRDRRRP
+369 AHRRERAQP
-378 RLTLGATGLWS
+378 RLTVGATGLWS

-412 AGAPQD
+412 VGATQE

>member
-1 VSTPISAPARASSD
+1 MSTPISAPDTAS

-65 NIVESLQAD
+65 NIVESLQDD
-74 GLITADAPRR
+74 GLVTADAPRR

-99 GASAIGVQL
+99 GACAIGVQL

-117 VDLAGAPLMRRQRQ
+117 VDLAGAPLTRRQRQ
-131 LPAGG
+131 LPSGG

-156 ARKEARTSRLLGLGI
+156 ARQEARASRLLGLGI
-171 AMPGPFGN
+171 AMPGPFGS
-179 AGESEDPWGMQDWQ
+179 ASDGEDPWGMQDWQ
-193 DFQLAEWLTAKTGLT
+193 DFSLAEWLDAKTGLVT
-208 VSVQNDA
+208 TVQNDA

-226 AAAGL
+226 AAADL

-253 YAGAANNAGEIGQVV
+253 YSGAASNAGEIGQVV

-283 ASLLALCRHLAI
+283 ASLLALCRHLDV
-295 DPRQAGLLE
+295 DPRRAGLLE
-304 HLQQLYDADD
+304 HLQGLYEADD

-335 ESLFDPETIVIGG
+335 ESLFDPETIIIGG

-354 LAELVASIEP
+354 LAALVASLEP

-412 AGAPQD
+412 VGTPQE